1 MKTNVLIIGAGPT
14 GLMAACLL
22 QRLGIDWAILD
33 KKEGLTRESRALVV
47 HARSLEIFEQMG
59 IAGEAVKQG
68 EILKKIQFIIKGKKL
83 TELSLGNIG
92 EGMSQFPYLL
102 VLEQSKNER
111 LLYDYL
117 THNGGEVLWQT
128 EMVSIK
134 KSEEGCLVEAQ
145 NQGKHFSIQADWV
158 IAADGGK
165 SSVRHYLNIPFEGS
179 TYEHIFYVA
188 DTRLKWQW
196 GHEILS
202 LYLSRKSFLGLFP
215 MKGEDRFRVIG
226 LLPVS
231 FQNESPES
239 FEQISPSVQQD
250 IEVPLHF
257 SETNWF
263 SVYRLHHRCVR
274 HFKAGRVFFAGDAAH
289 IHSPVGGQGMNTGL
303 QDAYNLAWKL
313 AYVIEGFAS
322 TQLLSTYEQERL
334 PFARQLVATTDRAFS
349 VITSDK
355 WYHRLLR
362 LYLIPL
368 FIPLAFLFHTIR
380 RKAFK
385 TVSQIGIRY
394 INSDLTV
401 NRLAHPLTVKAG
413 ERFPYMLSQN
423 GESIYQLMKEPL
435 FYALTFDL
443 SGKNLAKEVEAVQKD
458 FPFLQVLDLSS
469 EKALIRQLRVKR
481 NTIILVRPDHYI
493 GLITDQG
500 VKVMWE
506 YLKII
511 RTV

>member
-14 GLMAACLL
+14 GLMAACQL
-22 QRLGIDWAILD
+22 QRLGVDFVIID
-33 KKEGLTRESRALVV
+33 KKQGPTRESRALVV

-59 IAGEAVKQG
+59 IAVEAVKQG
-68 EILKKIQFIIKGKKL
+68 EVLRKIQFIIKGKKL
-83 TELSLGNIG
+83 TELSLGDIG
-92 EGMSQFPYLL
+92 KGLSQFPYLL
-102 VLEQSKNER
+102 VLEQSKNEK
-111 LLYDYL
+111 LLFDYL
-117 THNGGEVLWQT
+117 TNNGGEVLWQT
-128 EMVSIK
+128 EMLSIK

-145 NQGKHFSIQADWV
+145 NREKRFSIQADWV

-165 SSVRHYLNIPFEGS
+165 STVRHYLNIPFEGS

-188 DTRLKWQW
+188 DTKLQWPW

-202 LYLSRKSFLGLFP
+202 LYLSRKAFLGLFP
-215 MKGEDRFRVIG
+215 MQGRDRFRAIG
-226 LLPVS
+226 ILPTS
-231 FQNESPES
+231 FQNENPET
-239 FEQISPSVQQD
+239 FEQIIPGIQQD
-250 IEVPLHF
+250 VEVPLHF

-274 HFKAGRVFFAGDAAH
+274 RFKAGRVFFAGDAAH

-322 TQLLSTYEQERL
+322 TQLLGTYEQERL
-334 PFARQLVATTDRAFS
+334 PFARSLVATTDRAFT
-349 VITSDK
+349 VTTSDK
-355 WYHRLLR
+355 WYYRLLR
-362 LYLIPL
+362 LYIVPL
-368 FIPLAFLFHTIR
+368 FIPYAFLFYRIR
-380 RKAFK
+380 QKAFK
-385 TVSQIGIRY
+385 MVSQIGIRY

-413 ERFPYMLSQN
+413 ERFPYMRSKD

-443 SGKNLAKEVEAVQKD
+443 SGKNLAKEVEAAQTD
-458 FPFLQVLDLSS
+458 FPFLQVLDLSG
-469 EKALIRQLRVKR
+469 ERTLIAQLRVKR

-500 VKVMWE
+500 VKVMRE
-506 YLKII
+506 YLRII